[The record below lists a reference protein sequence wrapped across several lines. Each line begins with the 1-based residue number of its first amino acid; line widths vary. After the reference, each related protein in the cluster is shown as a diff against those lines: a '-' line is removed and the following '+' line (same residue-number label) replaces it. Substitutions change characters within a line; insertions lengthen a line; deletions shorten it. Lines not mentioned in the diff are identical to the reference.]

1 MRLSDHEIASILKTA
16 RQIYGND
23 VQVYLYGSRVDDTKK
38 GGDIDLLITSSES
51 DANLLN
57 LENKL
62 NFLAELQDKIGD
74 QKIDVVY
81 VNIPEGTRESEKE
94 QKRQFLCQIRR
105 ESMQL
110 Q

>member
-1 MRLSDHEIASILKTA
+1 MRLSDHEIVSIRKTA

-23 VQVYLYGSRVDDTKK
+23 VQVYLYGSRADDTKK
-38 GGDIDLLITSSES
+38 GGDIDLLITSSAS
-51 DANLLN
+51 NANLLN

-62 NFLAELQDKIGD
+62 NFLAVLQDKIGD

-81 VNIPEGTRESEKE
+81 DNIPESACESEQNLK
-94 QKRQFLCQIRR
+94 KQFLTQIRK
-105 ESMQL
+105 ESVQL